1 MMHRCVVRAHAAS
14 VHGASACV
22 VRCGWLSGS
31 CAGGGVAQALMSTV
45 QVTPAPPP
53 VASASSSG
61 DIKAL
66 AAVGLVFGLLG
77 FLLGAFNTLQ
87 VTLSTHRI

>member
-1 MMHRCVVRAHAAS
+1 
-14 VHGASACV
+14 
-22 VRCGWLSGS
+22 
-31 CAGGGVAQALMSTV
+31 MSTV